1 MLNVHCTTAFTAD
14 LYQCSWGLNLSLSHY
29 YKTVLLFNW
38 HLGILYTVPWFT
50 LHIIYLFF
58 PSCLS
63 SCKEK
68 LGLHC
73 SSDYVMQV
81 FITHFLVCSGVP
93 LPLFS
98 VCLKVSVLC
107 KGHLTA
113 SKIVCCFSRKTRVLH
128 QEVKNTIA
136 GCCDESSNPLRVQ
149 SSCSAIRGMVVFF
162 F

>member
-81 FITHFLVCSGVP
+81 FITHFLVCSGNLLQGFWCKQFVVTKHDAHNKRCYFFGRHR
-93 LPLFS
+93 LW
-98 VCLKVSVLC
+98 VRACVLYINKLAQKFC
-107 KGHLTA
+107 VHVHAYIWIYNALIGPPNQL
-113 SKIVCCFSRKTRVLH
+113 
-128 QEVKNTIA
+128 Q
-136 GCCDESSNPLRVQ
+136 
-149 SSCSAIRGMVVFF
+149 
-162 F
+162 